1 MLPERHFMGW
11 DRPFGAALV
20 DWLWERKEEL
30 SGMLIV
36 VPTAQSGRR
45 IREQLAE
52 RGAVLAPRVVTTG
65 FLMRPDDFAPESV
78 ETLAW
83 SEVFSGV
90 KNWNDYR
97 AVFPVA
103 PEGQNWELG
112 LAKAMVQVRAGLQ
125 ENGLLFGSAAKWLE
139 ESPEA
144 ERWQNLAKL
153 ERQVEE
159 LLKKWGFQS
168 KNAWLARGE
177 LSFPPE
183 VEQVVLAGVLDLPRV
198 GEAILEK
205 SGLPVRIVLTGED
218 HEEFDAWGRP
228 VLEWNER
235 EVDWPEQ
242 GSVTLAGDSS
252 QQAMVA
258 LEKVADGG
266 MNSGEVVLG
275 TGDEEVSTEFV
286 QAFGRS
292 GWVVH
297 DPGSGKPSP
306 LAGWLHAWR
315 RYLGSDEVGEVLNL
329 LAFPQ
334 SGAMAKGKR
343 AQRAMALSQ
352 LRDEWLVRSTEDIER
367 VLVLMRERLE
377 QERSERTKRRL
388 EFQLESAQLALGTMT
403 HFESWRA
410 PFIGAKD
417 FHGAMRRL
425 LAVVDPE
432 DEAGVFDW
440 LDETAPVA
448 KKVKR
453 KASFWLELLLQS
465 LSQIP
470 DEVPDGRVLDVQGW
484 LELLHDP
491 APHLVVCGMNEGRI
505 PGKASTD
512 TWLPEVIRKELK
524 LAHDGAR
531 AARDAYILTA
541 LMRTRETGGRVDLI
555 AGKSTMS
562 GDVLQPSR
570 LLLAAKGQELA
581 RRVKVLFQEVE
592 PADTGLAW
600 TLEDQ
605 WKWRPRVIEPK
616 SRVSVTNISAYLTCP
631 FRYYLERVVG
641 MSTPEPERVE
651 WSSRDFGNVM
661 HDVLEAW
668 GSDEVARDFED
679 PNELEKWFFASLD
692 EVVASR
698 FGGSVP
704 LAVQFQIESMRQRFS
719 WMSKEQAKIRA
730 AGWRVIEVEKEFSI
744 EIEGT
749 TLTGKI
755 DRIDQHVSGAIRVL
769 DYKTGIKA
777 KDVMKE
783 HLGGIKSLPV
793 HLEGVDDVLAPSGD
807 RWTNVQVPLYAAA
820 LERVDEAGY
829 FALGETEAA
838 VKLSLWADFGE
849 AEKDSALKCSAWV
862 LKQIRE
868 QVFWPPAAKE
878 KWGTFSDLSYGRPL
892 EDAVE
897 WNGGVA

>member
-1 MLPERHFMGW
+1 
-11 DRPFGAALV
+11 
-20 DWLWERKEEL
+20 
-30 SGMLIV
+30 MLIL

-45 IREQLAE
+45 LREQLAE
-52 RGAVLAPRVVTTG
+52 RGAVLAPRVMTTG

-83 SEVFSGV
+83 CEVFTDV
-90 KNWNDYR
+90 KNWSDYR

-144 ERWQNLAKL
+144 ERWQDLAKL
-153 ERQVEE
+153 ERKVED

-168 KNAWLARGE
+168 KNARLARSE
-177 LSFPPE
+177 LTFPAE
-183 VEQVVLAGVLDLPRV
+183 VTQIVLAGVLDLPRV
-198 GEAILEK
+198 GETILEK
-205 SGLPVRIVLTGED
+205 SDLPVRIVLTGED
-218 HEEFDAWGRP
+218 HEEFDVWGRP
-228 VLEWNER
+228 VAEWSER
-235 EVDWPEQ
+235 EIAWPEQ
-242 GSVTLAGDSS
+242 GSVTLVGDSS
-252 QQAMVA
+252 QQAMAA
-258 LEKVADGG
+258 LEKISEGEKT
-266 MNSGEVVLG
+266 SGEVVLG
-275 TGDEEVSTEFV
+275 TGDEEVSAELV
-286 QAFGRS
+286 QTFGRS

-315 RYLGSDEVGEVLNL
+315 RYLGSGEVVEVLNL

-343 AQRAMALSQ
+343 AQRAIALSQ
-352 LRDEWLVRSTEDIER
+352 LRDAWLVRTTEDVER
-367 VLVLMRERLE
+367 ARGFIATQLE
-377 QERSERTKRRL
+377 NETSERTRKRL
-388 EFQLESAQLALGTMT
+388 EFQLESAQLALETMT
-403 HFESWRA
+403 QFESWRG
-410 PFIGAKD
+410 PFVGAKD

-425 LAVVDPE
+425 LAVIDPE
-432 DEAGVFDW
+432 DETGVFDW
-440 LDETAPVA
+440 LEETAPVA

-453 KASFWLELLLQS
+453 KASFWLELILQS
-465 LSQIP
+465 LNQ
-470 DEVPDGRVLDVQGW
+470 VPSGVPEGRVLDVQGW

-491 APHLVVCGMNEGRI
+491 APHLVICGINEGRI

-512 TWLPEVIRKELK
+512 TWLPEVTRKELK

-541 LMRTRETGGRVDLI
+541 LMRTREKGGRVDLI

-562 GDVLQPSR
+562 GEVLQPSR

-592 PADTGLAW
+592 PADAGLVW
-600 TLEDQ
+600 IPEDQ
-605 WKWRPRVIEPK
+605 WKWRPRVMASK

-641 MSTPEPERVE
+641 MNTPEPERVE

-668 GSDEVARDFED
+668 GNDEEARDLEN
-679 PNELEKWFFASLD
+679 PSELEKWFFESLD
-692 EVVASR
+692 GIIAAR

-704 LAVQFQIESMRQRFS
+704 LAIQFQIESMRQRFS
-719 WMSKEQAKIRA
+719 WVAKEQAKIRA
-730 AGWRVIEVEKEFSI
+730 AGWRVIAVEKEFSI
-744 EIEGT
+744 EIDGT

-755 DRIDQHVSGAIRVL
+755 DRIDQHEGGAIRVL

-777 KDVMKE
+777 KEVMRE
-783 HLGGIKSLPV
+783 HLGGIKSLPA
-793 HLEGVDDVLAPSGD
+793 HLEGVDEVLAPSGD

-820 LERVDEAGY
+820 LEHVDEAGY

-838 VKLSLWADFGE
+838 VKLSLWEDFGE
-849 AEKDSALKCSAWV
+849 AEKESALKCSAWV

-868 QVFWPPAAKE
+868 QVFWPPSLKE
-878 KWGTFSDLSYGRPL
+878 KWGTFDDLTYGRLL

-897 WNGGVA
+897 WKGGAA